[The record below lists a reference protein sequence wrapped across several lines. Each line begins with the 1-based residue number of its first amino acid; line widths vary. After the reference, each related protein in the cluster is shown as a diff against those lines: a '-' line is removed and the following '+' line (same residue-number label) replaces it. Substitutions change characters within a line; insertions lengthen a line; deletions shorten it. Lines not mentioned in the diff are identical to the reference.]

1 MKSLHRVAEISAFG
15 AKVTG
20 VTDIAEVIALRTMIR
35 GMLTLITLLLL
46 SAAALAN
53 YPATLD
59 NGNLVLVDGGMGVG
73 RYADRTSVVV
83 ERYAPPDY
91 QIAIN
96 LVSVIFSDDYWRQH
110 ETYIGGPYTVGDVFA
125 LRFRYHWGRKSIAY
139 QFGEQ
144 WQDWDINR
152 DYSHAEGD
160 PMIPNTAEVAFVSA
174 YNMKFFGNKTGYSP
188 VLKQQRCVIDD
199 SLYRA
204 LGI

>member
-1 MKSLHRVAEISAFG
+1 M
-15 AKVTG
+15 AKVTD
-20 VTDIAEVIALRTMIR
+20 VINETEVFVLRTMKR
-35 GMLTLITLLLL
+35 SFMLALWAMLLL

-53 YPATLD
+53 PYPATLD

-73 RYADRTSVVV
+73 RYADRTSVAV
-83 ERYAPPDY
+83 ERYAPPNY

-96 LVSVIFSDDYWRQH
+96 LVMVNFSEDYWRQH
-110 ETYIGGPYTVGDVFA
+110 KSYIGGPYRIGDVFTVH
-125 LRFRYHWGRKSIAY
+125 FRYNWSRKSIAY
-139 QFGEQ
+139 QLGKQ

-152 DYSHAEGD
+152 DYSHAEGE

-174 YNMKFFGNKTGYSP
+174 YNMKFFGDKTGYSP
-188 VLKQQRCVIDD
+188 VLKQQRRVIDD

>member
-1 MKSLHRVAEISAFG
+1 M
-15 AKVTG
+15 AKVTD
-20 VTDIAEVIALRTMIR
+20 VINETEVFVLRTMKR
-35 GMLTLITLLLL
+35 SFMLALWAMLLL

-53 YPATLD
+53 PYPATLD

-73 RYADRTSVVV
+73 RYADRTSVAV
-83 ERYAPPDY
+83 ERYAPPNY

-96 LVSVIFSDDYWRQH
+96 LVMVTFSEDYWRQH
-110 ETYIGGPYTVGDVFA
+110 KSYIGGPYRIGDVFTV
-125 LRFRYHWGRKSIAY
+125 RFRYHWGRKSIAY
-139 QFGEQ
+139 QSRNQ

-152 DYSHAEGD
+152 DYSHAEGE

-174 YNMKFFGNKTGYSP
+174 YNMKFFGDKTGYSP
-188 VLKQQRCVIDD
+188 VLKRQRRIIND

>member
-1 MKSLHRVAEISAFG
+1 MA

-20 VTDIAEVIALRTMIR
+20 VIDNVEVIALRAMIR
-35 GMLTLITLLLL
+35 ATLTLITLLLL
-46 SAAALAN
+46 SAAAFAN

-59 NGNLVLVDGGMGVG
+59 NGNLVLVDAGMGVG
-73 RYADRTSVVV
+73 RYADRSSVAV

-96 LVSVIFSDDYWRQH
+96 LVSVNFSDDYWRQH
-110 ETYIGGPYTVGDVFA
+110 ETYIGGPYTLGDVFT

-139 QFGEQ
+139 QFGQQ

-160 PMIPNTAEVAFVSA
+160 PMIPNTAEVAFVSV
-174 YNMKFFGNKTGYSP
+174 YNMKFFGDKTGYSP
-188 VLKQQRCVIDD
+188 VLKKQRRVIDD

>member
-1 MKSLHRVAEISAFG
+1 M
-15 AKVTG
+15 AKVTD
-20 VTDIAEVIALRTMIR
+20 VINDTEVFTLRSMMRSVMLALWA
-35 GMLTLITLLLL
+35 LLLL

-53 YPATLD
+53 PYPATLD

-73 RYADRTSVVV
+73 RYADRTSVAV
-83 ERYAPPDY
+83 ERYAPPNY

-96 LVSVIFSDDYWRQH
+96 LVMVTFSEDYWRQH
-110 ETYIGGPYTVGDVFA
+110 KSYIGGPYSIGDVFTV
-125 LRFRYHWGRKSIAY
+125 RFRYHWGRKSIAY
-139 QFGEQ
+139 QSRNQ

-152 DYSHAEGD
+152 DYSHAEGA

-174 YNMKFFGNKTGYSP
+174 YNMKFFGDKTGYSP
-188 VLKQQRCVIDD
+188 VLKQQRRIIDE

>member
-1 MKSLHRVAEISAFG
+1 MA

-20 VTDIAEVIALRTMIR
+20 VIDNVEVIALRAMIR
-35 GMLTLITLLLL
+35 ATLTLITLLLL
-46 SAAALAN
+46 SAAAFAN

-59 NGNLVLVDGGMGVG
+59 NGDLVLVDAGMGVG
-73 RYADRTSVVV
+73 RYADRSSVAV

-96 LVSVIFSDDYWRQH
+96 LVSVNFSDDYWRQH
-110 ETYIGGPYTVGDVFA
+110 ETYIGGPYTLGDVFT

-139 QFGEQ
+139 QFGQQ

-174 YNMKFFGNKTGYSP
+174 YNMKFFGDKTGYSP
-188 VLKQQRCVIDD
+188 VLKKQRRVIDD

>member
-1 MKSLHRVAEISAFG
+1 M

-20 VTDIAEVIALRTMIR
+20 VIDNAEVIALRTMIR
-35 GMLTLITLLLL
+35 GMLTLIMLLLL

-96 LVSVIFSDDYWRQH
+96 LVSVNFSDDYWRQH
-110 ETYIGGPYTVGDVFA
+110 ETYIGGPYTLGDVFT
-125 LRFRYHWGRKSIAY
+125 LRFRYNWGRKSIAY
-139 QFGEQ
+139 LFGKQ
-144 WQDWDINR
+144 WQDWDVNR

-174 YNMKFFGNKTGYSP
+174 YNMKFFGDKTGYSP
-188 VLKQQRCVIDD
+188 VLKRERRIVEEN
-199 SLYRA
+199 LYQA
-204 LGI
+204 LGMP

>member
-1 MKSLHRVAEISAFG
+1 MA

-20 VTDIAEVIALRTMIR
+20 VIDNAEVIALRTMIR
-35 GMLTLITLLLL
+35 GMLTLIMLLLL

-83 ERYAPPDY
+83 ERYVPPDY

-96 LVSVIFSDDYWRQH
+96 LVSVTFSDDYWRQH
-110 ETYIGGPYTVGDVFA
+110 ETYIGGPYTMGEVFS

-139 QFGEQ
+139 QFGNQ

-174 YNMKFFGNKTGYSP
+174 YNMKFFGDKTGYSP
-188 VLKQQRCVIDD
+188 VLKHQRRVIDD

>member
-1 MKSLHRVAEISAFG
+1 M
-15 AKVTG
+15 AKVTDMIDNMD
-20 VTDIAEVIALRTMIR
+20 TEVFTLRAMMRSVMLALWA
-35 GMLTLITLLLL
+35 LLLL

-53 YPATLD
+53 PYPATLD

-96 LVSVIFSDDYWRQH
+96 LVSVTFSDDYWRQH
-110 ETYIGGPYTVGDVFA
+110 ETYIGGPYTMGDVFT

-139 QFGEQ
+139 QFGNQ

-174 YNMKFFGNKTGYSP
+174 YSMKFFDDKTGYSP
-188 VLKQQRCVIDD
+188 VLKQQRRIIDG

>member
-1 MKSLHRVAEISAFG
+1 MA

-20 VTDIAEVIALRTMIR
+20 VIDNVEVIALRAMIR
-35 GMLTLITLLLL
+35 ATLTLITLLLL
-46 SAAALAN
+46 SAAAFAN

-59 NGNLVLVDGGMGVG
+59 NGNLVLVDAGMGVG
-73 RYADRTSVVV
+73 RYADRSSVAV

-96 LVSVIFSDDYWRQH
+96 LVSVNFSDDYWRQH
-110 ETYIGGPYTVGDVFA
+110 ETYIGGPYTLGDVFT

-139 QFGEQ
+139 QFGQQ

-152 DYSHAEGD
+152 DYSHAEGN
-160 PMIPNTAEVAFVSA
+160 PMIPKTAEVAFVSA
-174 YNMKFFGNKTGYSP
+174 YNMKFFGDKTGYSP
-188 VLKQQRCVIDD
+188 VLKKQRRVIDD